1 LYCHFSDE
9 NETEVAKL
17 LEPIPKPNPKH
28 GVKHGVKRPRE
39 EDEEEEEQVEAK
51 KTKLQVDES
60 GALVIE
66 DDDELTVLNSN
77 TSFMSTTEE
86 GEPTVID

>member
-28 GVKHGVKRPRE
+28 GIKRPRE
-39 EDEEEEEQVEAK
+39 EEEEEEEQVEAK

-66 DDDELTVLNSN
+66 DDDELTVLDRN

-86 GEPTVID
+86 VEPTVID